1 MARRAKEPDFGAVR
15 RENQV
20 TEALERKRRQLDQEI
35 TDFKAQKEHEYR
47 ILERHLRGKSKE
59 NGVQD
64 TPQSQRKRGPCKQK
78 NAVGEADSMQSDGA
92 NNVQRESDAANPD
105 QKGPGPEVQDLIA
118 AFPLDSS
125 PGGSP
130 SPPDRPPETLRKR
143 EKDFQEIFTPNY
155 LLLVEDTP
163 ADEGSRSME
172 LLQSPS
178 VNSGALP
185 AVRHNSS
192 AMLSSSAET
201 VHPPMTSPPLRPVR
215 PLSSSVPPEKSSHH
229 RRDSSRSDTSIA
241 SLRSNLRDPK
251 QPRSPKRV
259 LFSIDDTL
267 VSPSTSPIAQRLKS
281 TMPRNPA
288 GSVNAIGGFEKFE
301 VVRNQNGDGPAVTTM
316 SQRNGVGFSSSS
328 IAPGKGW
335 ASSLA
340 TFGRAAESNNSK
352 PSPYASGADDFEHLQ
367 SDDLFAFDEDMGWAG
382 KDKIQETDP
391 EDEYDVDVE
400 VDENKSKDPLTA
412 SSPHA
417 GSLPIEIKWPGRR
430 DGRG

>member
-1 MARRAKEPDFGAVR
+1 MARRAKEPDLGAVP

-20 TEALERKRRQLDQEI
+20 TEALERKRRQLEQEI
-35 TDFKAQKEHEYR
+35 ADFKAQKEHEYR
-47 ILERHLRGKSKE
+47 VLERHLRGKSKE
-59 NGVQD
+59 NSVQD
-64 TPQSQRKRGPCKQK
+64 TPQSQRKRGRCKQK
-78 NAVGEADSMQSDGA
+78 NTVGEAGSMQKDGA
-92 NNVQRESDAANPD
+92 NYVQRELDAGKTD
-105 QKGPGPEVQDLIA
+105 QKGPGPEAQNLIA
-118 AFPLDSS
+118 AFPSNSS

-130 SPPDRPPETLRKR
+130 SPPDRPPETLHER
-143 EKDFQEIFTPNY
+143 EKDFQGLFTPNY

-178 VNSGALP
+178 FNSGALP
-185 AVRHNSS
+185 AARHNSG

-201 VHPPMTSPPLRPVR
+201 VHPPMVSPPLRPVR
-215 PLSSSVPPEKSSHH
+215 PLSSSVPPEKPSHH
-229 RRDSSRSDTSIA
+229 RRDSSRSDTSVA
-241 SLRSNLRDPK
+241 SLRSSLRDPK

-281 TMPRNPA
+281 TTPTNPV
-288 GSVNAIGGFEKFE
+288 GSVDAIGGFEKFE
-301 VVRNQNGDGPAVTTM
+301 VIRNQNDNGPAVTR

-328 IAPGKGW
+328 SAPGNAW
-335 ASSLA
+335 AASLS
-340 TFGRAAESNNSK
+340 TFGRAAESNISK
-352 PSPYASGADDFEHLQ
+352 PSPSASGADDFDHLQ
-367 SDDLFAFDEDMGWAG
+367 SDDLFTFDEDMGWAG

-391 EDEYDVDVE
+391 EDEYDEDVE
-400 VDENKSKDPLTA
+400 VDEKKSKDPLTA